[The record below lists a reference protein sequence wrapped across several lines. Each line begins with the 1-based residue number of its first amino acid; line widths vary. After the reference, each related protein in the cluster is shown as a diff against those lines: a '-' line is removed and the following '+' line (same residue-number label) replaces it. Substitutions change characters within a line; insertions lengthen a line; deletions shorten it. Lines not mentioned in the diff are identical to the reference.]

1 MDSYTG
7 RKVSLY
13 LVSNLVTPFA
23 VIVLFTILMGRWSE
37 QINKKITTQ
46 LDSSSMAGIVLTGI
60 TITFYVLIMDIAA
73 VIMVKTSHEYMGTKI
88 DDSSFNLYVT
98 YFTLLFDGLAIL
110 ISFITTFITIC
121 LVKIQCPSL
130 YLLHFPLWLI
140 LGCEKAKELFQN
152 NKYIKNERQMWL
164 VFRTLYLSLFCVSS
178 HLGYILAAWLTEPE
192 RTSSIALVV
201 LAIVFFFFVMYRA
214 IYDIILSLTLSSLKS
229 FCYDVSQC
237 FKALVSVISFSIL
250 LVLNVIGHCCCR
262 RESSPSSHKDQ
273 ETGLRPPESSKGTP
287 SSLNDREEKENESHS
302 EDSSSVSD
310 KKEIAPPATDKDK
323 GLPAITA
330 KEPSAIH
337 KAKEPSAI
345 HKAKEPSAIEAK
357 EPSAIGKAKEPSAIE
372 AKEPSAIEAKEPS
385 AIEAKEPSA
394 TKKAKEDVINI
405 PALFAAWFAG
415 IFFVITLGIFMA
427 AFIFLPIPVI
437 ELASYLESI
446 IQVVLVLFAAMLS
459 YRLLSFK
466 ESDTVRFMRNFRDNC
481 PSNAQNVED
490 GETNGKQK
498 GTFDKNAT
506 KQGAGDEYE
515 ETGKVV
521 GKVFH
526 AVFKKCSD

>member
-1 MDSYTG
+1 
-7 RKVSLY
+7 
-13 LVSNLVTPFA
+13 
-23 VIVLFTILMGRWSE
+23 
-37 QINKKITTQ
+37 
-46 LDSSSMAGIVLTGI
+46 
-60 TITFYVLIMDIAA
+60 
-73 VIMVKTSHEYMGTKI
+73 
-88 DDSSFNLYVT
+88 
-98 YFTLLFDGLAIL
+98 
-110 ISFITTFITIC
+110 
-121 LVKIQCPSL
+121 
-130 YLLHFPLWLI
+130 
-140 LGCEKAKELFQN
+140 
-152 NKYIKNERQMWL
+152 MWL

-273 ETGLRPPESSKGTP
+273 EIGLRPPESSKGTP

-302 EDSSSVSD
+302 EDSSSASD

-394 TKKAKEDVINI
+394 IEAKEPSATKKAKEPSAIEAKEPSAIEAKEPSATKKAKEPTATKKAKEPTATKKAKEDVINI

-415 IFFVITLGIFMA
+415 IFFVITVGIFMA

-437 ELASYLESI
+437 KLASYLESI

-490 GETNGKQK
+490 GETTGKQK